1 MDNRAK
7 WQNRIHLK
15 SPQHVLLQNLQEP
28 RLERLFTRMH
38 ENPPP
43 EIELE
48 HYEVIGAGFSPL
60 TFSFRVVIY
69 SRLSGFLTASGRIQ
83 GSWIH

>member
-1 MDNRAK
+1 MDNRAI
-7 WQNRIHLK
+7 WQNRTHLK

-43 EIELE
+43 EIEQE
-48 HYEVIGAGFSPL
+48 HYEVIGAGFIPL
-60 TFSFRVVIY
+60 TLSFRAVIY
-69 SRLSGFLTASGRIQ
+69 SRLSGFLTASDQIQ
-83 GSWIH
+83 GIWIH